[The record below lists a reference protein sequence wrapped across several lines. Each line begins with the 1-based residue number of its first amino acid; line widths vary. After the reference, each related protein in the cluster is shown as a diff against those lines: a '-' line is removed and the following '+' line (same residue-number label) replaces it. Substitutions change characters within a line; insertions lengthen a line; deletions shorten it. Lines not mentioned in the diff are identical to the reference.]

1 MLMDEANVPVDTFQS
16 ILYEHCY
23 QYIRSTTAVSLHP
36 AVYYAHLASKRARA
50 HDISSPGD
58 SQETPAP
65 LARLDMERPEAT
77 VNQGGKPE
85 DEWIGHGF
93 ALIEKNLYYSGKTR
107 AAQKVSELGAGYR
120 GSSIFIFH
128 LKSPYTIST
137 MGISY
142 STAKWMAPTAFLI
155 DFAAQQYGMLSTPNM
170 KTIHD
175 RNLSFFSPQP
185 FFIAGFFFP
194 QQLFQ
199 LAWLYRLYKLDPK
212 KPGERGELDQMVDF
226 VPYYSLGNLCIATW
240 MVFWNSERLDISNI
254 FVIINSLTQLYYITA
269 KLPSMNTNSTSSI
282 LTHIVSK
289 TFAGIGILDLLHN
302 GSVAF
307 AKDQPATTMVK
318 ALTGV
323 GFGLAS
329 AASDW
334 IFGGCLVYD
343 LVALA
348 VGQSALD
355 GGWAKLLGAYAV
367 GSAAIVGAKN
377 LAR

>member
-1 MLMDEANVPVDTFQS
+1 
-16 ILYEHCY
+16 
-23 QYIRSTTAVSLHP
+23 
-36 AVYYAHLASKRARA
+36 
-50 HDISSPGD
+50 
-58 SQETPAP
+58 
-65 LARLDMERPEAT
+65 
-77 VNQGGKPE
+77 
-85 DEWIGHGF
+85 
-93 ALIEKNLYYSGKTR
+93 
-107 AAQKVSELGAGYR
+107 
-120 GSSIFIFH
+120 
-128 LKSPYTIST
+128 

-142 STAKWMAPTAFLI
+142 STAKWIAPTSFLI

-175 RNLSFFSPQP
+175 RNLSYFSPQP

-226 VPYYSLGNLCIATW
+226 VPYYTVGNLCIATW
-240 MVFWNSERLDISNI
+240 MIFWNAERLDLSNI
-254 FVIINSLTQLYYITA
+254 FVVINSLSQLFYITA
-269 KLPSMNTNSTSSI
+269 KLPPMNTNSTSSI
-282 LTHIVSK
+282 LTHVVSK
-289 TFAGIGILDLLHN
+289 TFAGIGVLDLLHN

-307 AKDQPATTMVK
+307 AKDQPATTIVK

-348 VGQSALD
+348 VGQSAID
-355 GGWAKLLGAYAV
+355 GGWAKMLGAFAV

-377 LAR
+377 LARPPYNGSNSGYSKTATDEIQDRV